1 MTPPG
6 DALPRLRE
14 ALPPFL
20 DWIGS
25 DALPFW
31 GSVGVDWARG
41 GFHERL
47 DLDGHPIEQV
57 PKRVMVQGRQLYVYC
72 HAGLLGWYP
81 DARRLAERCVDYML
95 ASFYRP
101 DGKPG
106 FVFSLA
112 PDNRV
117 ADATRDLYA
126 NAFALLGLAWYH
138 RLTGEREV
146 LKVADT
152 VLAFLDHE
160 LTSKQG
166 GFVDAKP
173 LRDAIRRQNPHMH
186 LFEALLA
193 LEQATGDAKYLARAA
208 ELFGLFSTRFFQP
221 VSGTLCEYLA
231 DDLTPLADARG
242 QVAEPGHHYE
252 WIWLLRNFER
262 ASGRDVEAFCAA
274 LYTHAD
280 RFGWD
285 AQGYIVDEVDCS
297 GTVVKSDRRSWPH
310 TEGLKANVVEGERGR
325 VECDQKAVRCLT
337 RLAETFIGRPTRGG
351 WIDHVDA
358 AGAPIVNMMPAS
370 TLYHLFGAAAEAA
383 RVTNLAGRIGT

>member
-6 DALPRLRE
+6 YLFPRLRE
-14 ALPPFL
+14 SLPPFL
-20 DWIGS
+20 DWIKT

-31 GSVGVDWARG
+31 GSSGVDWARG

-47 DLDGHPIEQV
+47 DLDGRPIEQV
-57 PKRVMVQGRQLYVYC
+57 PKRVMVQSRQLYVYC

-81 DARRLAERCVDYML
+81 DARRLADRCVDYML

-112 PDNRV
+112 PDSRV

-146 LKVADT
+146 LEVADA
-152 VLAFLDHE
+152 VLTFLDDDLRSGH
-160 LTSKQG
+160 G
-166 GFVDAKP
+166 GYLDAMP

-193 LEQATGDAKYLARAA
+193 LEQATGDPKYLARAVA
-208 ELFGLFSTRFFQP
+208 LFELFSTRFFRP
-221 VSGTLCEYLA
+221 ESGTLCEYLS
-231 DDLTPLADARG
+231 DELSPLADARG
-242 QVAEPGHHYE
+242 RVTEPGHHYE
-252 WIWLLRNFER
+252 WIWLLRNFAR
-262 ASGRDVEAFCAA
+262 MSGREVESSCTA
-274 LYTHAD
+274 LYAHAD

-285 AQGYIVDEVDCS
+285 AQGYIVDEVDCA
-297 GTVVKSDRRSWPH
+297 GPVLKSHRRSWPH

-325 VECDQKAVRCLT
+325 VECDQKAVRCLS
-337 RLAETFIGRPTRGG
+337 RLIETFIGRPIRGG

-358 AGAPIVNMMPAS
+358 AGAPIVNIMPAS

-383 RVTNLAGRIGT
+383 RVTNLAGRIET